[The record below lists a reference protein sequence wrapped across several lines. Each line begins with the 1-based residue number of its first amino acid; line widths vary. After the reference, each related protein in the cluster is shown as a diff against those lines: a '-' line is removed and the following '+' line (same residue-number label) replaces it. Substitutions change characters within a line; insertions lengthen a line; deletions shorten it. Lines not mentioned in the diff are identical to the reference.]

1 MGEIV
6 EFSSARAYVGP
17 GASNQPAAGA
27 VPTAQ
32 DAMEPRTDG
41 VRNRATCDGPRRIIL
56 TSSPSPNVPAPSVDE
71 SVSARLLVF
80 ILSVTAGSTDTIGF
94 LGLGGLFTAHITGNI
109 VVLAAKLVVGE
120 KAPLSYLIAVP
131 VFVIALTLA
140 RLLAAAS
147 ERLQVSSLVPLLLL
161 QFWLLAGLHVIGLAG
176 GPLLDPNAA
185 VTTVAG
191 MLGVTAMAVQNV
203 LVRTSLR
210 DAPATAVMTTNIT
223 VFTIDIGEI
232 WLGHGS
238 SAIAAARDRARR
250 TWPAII
256 GFLLGCGLGAG
267 CEAGFG
273 LRALALPACLAL
285 LALALGVPAS
295 IPHPEASIRRRGSA

>member
-1 MGEIV
+1 M
-6 EFSSARAYVGP
+6 
-17 GASNQPAAGA
+17 
-27 VPTAQ
+27 AQ
-32 DAMEPRTDG
+32 DTMEPRTDEVG
-41 VRNRATCDGPRRIIL
+41 NCTKSVGSRRMISIR
-56 TSSPSPNVPAPSVDE
+56 SPSPNVPAPSVHG
-71 SVSARLLVF
+71 SLSGRLLVF
-80 ILSVTAGSTDTIGF
+80 ILSMTAGSADIIGF

-109 VVLAAKLVVGE
+109 VILAAKLVVGE

-131 VFVIALTLA
+131 VFAVALALA

-147 ERLQVSSLVPLLLL
+147 ERLQVPSLVPLLLL

-176 GPLLDPNAA
+176 GPVLDPNAA

-223 VFTIDIGEI
+223 VFTIDVGEI
-232 WLGHGS
+232 WLGRGS
-238 SAIAAARDRARR
+238 SGIAAACARAGR

-295 IPHPEASIRRRGSA
+295 VPHPEAGT